1 MISLKRIRYWVCLV
15 GLVGLM
21 GLGFLSHWLGFV
33 MRAFWDCVLEF
44 CFDIFWICFFLDFLH
59 SGWFLGIFSE
69 ISINGIRD
77 VKVRWH
83 YAWSLFLQ
91 IHALGRVPSLI
102 AFLKSRVCC
111 NGQMC
116 KKHNGGTG
124 DMEKRKIEEFRG
136 KRMESFYFAV
146 YKGEEG
152 KWPQTCGSYNTWTVL
167 RVHITPLRLESEE
180 VVSSCS
186 WMDDRGSDCVS

>member
-1 MISLKRIRYWVCLV
+1 M
-15 GLVGLM
+15 
-21 GLGFLSHWLGFV
+21 
-33 MRAFWDCVLEF
+33 
-44 CFDIFWICFFLDFLH
+44 
-59 SGWFLGIFSE
+59 GIFSE

-152 KWPQTCGSYNTWTVL
+152 KWPQTCGSYNTCKVL
-167 RVHITPLRLESEE
+167 RVNITPLRLESEE

>member
-1 MISLKRIRYWVCLV
+1 M
-15 GLVGLM
+15 
-21 GLGFLSHWLGFV
+21 
-33 MRAFWDCVLEF
+33 
-44 CFDIFWICFFLDFLH
+44 
-59 SGWFLGIFSE
+59 GIFSE

-111 NGQMC
+111 NGQTC

-124 DMEKRKIEEFRG
+124 DTEKQKSKNLRENGWNLFILLCIKG
-136 KRMESFYFAV
+136 K
-146 YKGEEG
+146 KGNG
-152 KWPQTCGSYNTWTVL
+152 HKHAD
-167 RVHITPLRLESEE
+167 HIIPEQFSEYILLH
-180 VVSSCS
+180 
-186 WMDDRGSDCVS
+186 